1 MYEDML
7 FCWRFLIEEGEGAK
21 AFALNYILNLS
32 QWRRVVKSFPS
43 HLWFGM
49 ILKITHS
56 PSIISFLQVTVPGG
70 AGRGKKLWSVREPY
84 LHDVKVILPVL
95 NPSVY
100 LI

>member
-1 MYEDML
+1 ML
-7 FCWRFLIEEGEGAK
+7 FCWSFLIEEGEGAK

-32 QWRRVVKSFPS
+32 QWRWVVKSFPS

-49 ILKITHS
+49 ILKITRS
-56 PSIISFLQVTVPGG
+56 ASKISFLQVTVPRGG
-70 AGRGKKLWSVREPY
+70 VKKLWSVREPY
-84 LHDVKVILPVL
+84 LYDVKVILPVF